1 MEVSL
6 LPLQHRSSLDLINT
20 TGRLIIVFA
29 AQLFCDPRNRQ
40 NNIKSGFSF
49 MNWLLVIIVYRKCKQ
64 YMLKSPSNNYWCS
77 WKMTYFN
84 KPLFFKSILF
94 AVQSNFNLMFVLS
107 FFVMS
112 SYLSFIFD
120 YPIIWYAWQ
129 SNKLTNWTTVLSMC
143 LFSIPQEL
151 VGT

>member
-107 FFVMS
+107 FFLS
-112 SYLSFIFD
+112 SFIHLWLSNHMHD
-120 YPIIWYAWQ
+120 SQINWPIGQ
-129 SNKLTNWTTVLSMC
+129 Q
-143 LFSIPQEL
+143 FSVCVCFQYL
-151 VGT
+151 KSW